1 MKKKIVIAIVMLAAI
16 GGIWYLSSRPA
27 EVAVCRVE
35 PKDLNRRLVVMGR
48 VTPQATINVATTF
61 PGRVKEVTAQ
71 ENETVAKGSLLIALD
86 EKELQANLKVAE
98 AAVSQSRAKLEQ
110 IGGTEARV
118 AEESLNDA
126 KNKLSD
132 AQKNFERD
140 KQLFDKQA
148 LSQSELQRSELA
160 VKTAQ
165 SQYDI
170 AATRERSIA
179 KGGNDYNL
187 AKAALEQAM
196 ANRDLARQRL
206 TDARIYAPFEATV
219 LSRTV
224 EPGAVAQP
232 GQTLMVIAAA
242 KECYLAADIE
252 ERNLGMVHEGQKA
265 LVSSESFPDRRF
277 DATVYQIARTVDPQR
292 GTVRV
297 KLAVAEK
304 PEYLRADMTVSID
317 LDVEKITSALLVPAA
332 ALVGEGKETAIL
344 VVNDGRI
351 EKRPVIAAEKENG
364 KVRIVEGA
372 NPGDLVVIPGDKKMP
387 VEGMKATPAEQG
399 GC

>member
-1 MKKKIVIAIVMLAAI
+1 MKKKIILAIVALAVA
-16 GGIWYLSSRPA
+16 GGIWYLVSRPA
-27 EVAVCRVE
+27 TVAVCRVE
-35 PKDLNRRLVVMGR
+35 TKDLNRRLVVMGR

-160 VKTAQ
+160 LKTAQ
-165 SQYDI
+165 TQYDI

-206 TDARIYAPFEATV
+206 TDARIFAPFDATV
-219 LSRTV
+219 LARSV

-252 ERNLGMVHEGQKA
+252 ERNLGMVTDGQKA
-265 LVSSESFPDRRF
+265 LVSTEAFPDRRF

-304 PEYLRADMTVSID
+304 PEYLRTDMTVSID

-332 ALVGEGKETAIL
+332 AVTGEGKEASVL
-344 VVNDGRI
+344 VLNDGRI
-351 EKRPVIAAEKENG
+351 EKRPVVIAEKENG

-372 NPGDLVVIPGDKKMP
+372 NPGDLVVVPGDKEPP
-387 VEGMKATPAEQG
+387 VEGSAAQPAEQG

>member
-1 MKKKIVIAIVMLAAI
+1 MQKKIIAAFVAVVLA

-27 EVAVCRVE
+27 TVAVCRVE
-35 PKDLNRRLVVMGR
+35 TKDLNRRLVVMGR

-61 PGRVKEVTAQ
+61 PGRVKEVAAQ

-86 EKELQANLKVAE
+86 EKELQANLKIAE

-118 AEESLNDA
+118 AEEALNDA

-148 LSQSELQRSELA
+148 LSQSELQRTELA

-170 AATRERSIA
+170 AATRERSIT

-187 AKAALEQAM
+187 ARASLEQAM

-219 LSRTV
+219 LTRSV

-232 GQTLMVIAAA
+232 GQTLMVVAAA

-252 ERNLGMVHEGQKA
+252 ERNLGMVTEGQKA
-265 LVSSESFPDRRF
+265 LVSTESFPDRRF

-332 ALVGEGKETAIL
+332 AVTGDGKEASVL
-344 VVNDGRI
+344 VLNDGRI
-351 EKRPVIAAEKENG
+351 EKRPVVAAEKENG
-364 KVRIVEGA
+364 KVRIVEGV
-372 NPGDLVVIPGDKKMP
+372 NPGDLVIVPGDKEP
-387 VEGMKATPAEQG
+387 PAAGMKAVAEQTG

>member
-1 MKKKIVIAIVMLAAI
+1 MQKKIVAALIAVVLV
-16 GGIWYLSSRPA
+16 GGVWYLSSRPPV
-27 EVAVCRVE
+27 VAVCRVE
-35 PKDLNRRLVVMGR
+35 TKDLNRRLVVMGR

-71 ENETVAKGSLLIALD
+71 ENETVAKGSLIIALD

-98 AAVSQSRAKLEQ
+98 AAVSQAKAKLEQ

-179 KGGNDYNL
+179 KGGNDFNL

-196 ANRDLARQRL
+196 ANRDLSRQRL

-232 GQTLMVIAAA
+232 GQTLMIIAAA
-242 KECYLAADIE
+242 KECHLTADIE

-265 LVSSESFPDRRF
+265 IVSSESFPDRRF
-277 DATVYQIARTVDPQR
+277 DATIYQIARTVDPQR

-297 KLAVAEK
+297 KLAVPEK

-332 ALVGEGKETAIL
+332 AVTGEGKAAML
-344 VVNDGRI
+344 WVLNNGRI
-351 EKRPVIAAEKENG
+351 EKRQIAIAEKENG
-364 KVRIVEGA
+364 KVRVVEGV
-372 NPGDLVVIPGDKKMP
+372 NPGDLVVVPGDKSQP
-387 VEGMKATPAEQG
+387 VEGTAAKPAEQG

>member
-1 MKKKIVIAIVMLAAI
+1 MKKKIVIAIVVIAAI

-35 PKDLNRRLVVMGR
+35 TKDLNRRLVVMGR

-148 LSQSELQRSELA
+148 LSQSEMQRSELA

-187 AKAALEQAM
+187 ARAALEQAM

-206 TDARIYAPFEATV
+206 TDARIYAPFEAMV

-232 GQTLMVIAAA
+232 GQTLMVVAAA

-252 ERNLGMVHEGQKA
+252 ERNLGMVHEGQHA
-265 LVSSESFPDRRF
+265 IVSSESFPDRRF

-317 LDVEKITSALLVPAA
+317 LDVEKITSALLVPAVA
-332 ALVGEGKETAIL
+332 VSGEGKGTAVL
-344 VVNDGRI
+344 VLNDGRV

-364 KVRIVEGA
+364 KVRIVEGV
-372 NPGDLVVIPGDKKMP
+372 NPGDLVVVPGDKSQP
-387 VEGMKATPAEQG
+387 VEGMKAVAKETG

>member
-1 MKKKIVIAIVMLAAI
+1 MKKKIISALIAVVLV

-27 EVAVCRVE
+27 TVAVCRVE
-35 PKDLNRRLVVMGR
+35 TKDLNRRLVVMGR

-206 TDARIYAPFEATV
+206 TDARIYAPFDATV

-232 GQTLMVIAAA
+232 GQTLMIVAAA

-252 ERNLGMVHEGQKA
+252 ERNLGMVREGQKA

-297 KLAVAEK
+297 KLSVAEK
-304 PEYLRADMTVSID
+304 PEYLRSDMTVSID

-332 ALVGEGKETAIL
+332 AVTGEGKAATL
-344 VVNDGRI
+344 WVLNDGRI
-351 EKRPVIAAEKENG
+351 EKRQIAIAEKENG
-364 KVRIVEGA
+364 KVRVVEGV
-372 NPGDLVVIPGDKKMP
+372 NPGDLVVVPGDKSQP
-387 VEGMKATPAEQG
+387 VEGSAAKPAEQG